1 MLELHFDE
9 GTVDCSPK
17 ICLLLSAVVWLQNP
31 RPEREE
37 LQEETG
43 AGRRHV
49 ALQQKAAGGYHCNK
63 DDDRQARLTVQPQSS
78 FQKSRAPSVVRKP
91 HFKLTETKQ
100 SEGE

>member
-9 GTVDCSPK
+9 GKADCSPN
-17 ICLLLSAVVWLQNP
+17 LLLTVVWLQNS
-31 RPEREE
+31 RQESEE

-43 AGRRHV
+43 AGQGHA
-49 ALQQKAAGGYHCNK
+49 ALQQEAAGGYHCNK
-63 DDDRQARLTVQPQSS
+63 DDDRQPRLIVQPQSC
-78 FQKSRAPSVVRKP
+78 FQKSRAPSVVSKP